1 MLYTF
6 IDTGYLH
13 GRDPADVARALCDGG
28 SDLIQ
33 LRAKDKS
40 VEEVRRLASAVFRIT
55 SEAKVPLVINDHP
68 AIAAE
73 IGAQF
78 CHLGQGDFFDSGHT
92 HIDQLP
98 ALMRPLKIGL
108 STHTPD
114 QARRA
119 IAAGPAYVA
128 IGPVY
133 ATGTKPNAQP
143 VTLDYVR
150 WAASQVEILWF
161 AIGGITLQNLPEVVS
176 AGARNLCV
184 VSAILNSKNITEACQ
199 EFKNSLISAVRER
212 PVNRSKHR
220 NS

>member
-78 CHLGQGDFFDSGHT
+78 CHLGQEDFFDSGHT

-108 STHTPD
+108 STHTLD

-119 IAAGPAYVA
+119 IAAAVAMRSVAPATSM
-128 IGPVY
+128 
-133 ATGTKPNAQP
+133 AT
-143 VTLDYVR
+143 VTL
-150 WAASQVEILWF
+150 
-161 AIGGITLQNLPEVVS
+161 TLSS
-176 AGARNLCV
+176 APRRALSCR
-184 VSAILNSKNITEACQ
+184 A
-199 EFKNSLISAVRER
+199 
-212 PVNRSKHR
+212 
-220 NS
+220 